1 MSAKTA
7 TYNKKTVSVG
17 YVRVS
22 TTEQNLSNQQ
32 MAIEHEAER
41 NGETITHYYEDYG
54 VSGVKSTRD
63 GLQDLIDDAQRNK
76 FSRLYVYDLSRLSRS
91 VKHLLE
97 TVDILKDLGVELV
110 IVREKVDTST
120 PTGKFF
126 LTVLGSLYELER
138 NIIRERCQQGILRA
152 KREGKKFGRP
162 TVVTERL
169 QSAVRALREQGIGIK
184 KIATQLGIGVS
195 SVYKCL

>member
-1 MSAKTA
+1 M
-7 TYNKKTVSVG
+7 
-17 YVRVS
+17 
-22 TTEQNLSNQQ
+22 
-32 MAIEHEAER
+32 
-41 NGETITHYYEDYG
+41 
-54 VSGVKSTRD
+54 
-63 GLQDLIDDAQRNK
+63 
-76 FSRLYVYDLSRLSRS
+76 
-91 VKHLLE
+91 
-97 TVDILKDLGVELV
+97 DILKDLGVELV

-126 LTVLGSLYELER
+126 SYCVWFSIRVREKYYQREVSAR
-138 NIIRERCQQGILRA
+138 NLAGP